1 VRHRQVRYRAGTPHS
16 TGTSTCVYWPCC
28 RRSFLFPLRKG
39 FFCETVALTWPRK
52 VLALRPRRLMAVGG
66 QLGQLEAAKAAAI
79 AREDYDAAKAL
90 KVGSPLL
97 T

>member
-1 VRHRQVRYRAGTPHS
+1 
-16 TGTSTCVYWPCC
+16 
-28 RRSFLFPLRKG
+28 
-39 FFCETVALTWPRK
+39 
-52 VLALRPRRLMAVGG
+52 VLALRPRRLVAVGG

>member
-1 VRHRQVRYRAGTPHS
+1 MR
-16 TGTSTCVYWPCC
+16 
-28 RRSFLFPLRKG
+28 L
-39 FFCETVALTWPRK
+39 
-52 VLALRPRRLMAVGG
+52 RRLVAVGG

-90 KVGSPLL
+90 KVGSPPM